1 MHYSI
6 ALLVSYLYQYLLPAL
21 GVQMQSIDCT
31 QVHHLHKKYTTHL
44 HMRNSLDRLHYA
56 LCTMHYLLCP
66 MHYAP
71 HRCLALPRLKL
82 DLHMLNAMY
91 QV

>member
-6 ALLVSYLYQYLLPAL
+6 APLVTYLYQYLLPAL
-21 GVQMQSIDCT
+21 GVQMQSIDFT
-31 QVHHLHKKYTTHL
+31 QVHHLHKKYTTHI
-44 HMRNSLDRLHYA
+44 HMRYSLDRMHYA

-71 HRCLALPRLKL
+71 HRCLALPGLKL